1 MPFSSSHSAH
11 RLLTKGAQVVNNLI
25 QSLLVPVIVVVGLIV
40 LVALGKVSA
49 VVAVP
54 VITGLAGVH
63 LGANLPATL
72 STPTTT
78 VAAPPSKPVIQ

>member
-1 MPFSSSHSAH
+1 M
-11 RLLTKGAQVVNNLI
+11 NNLI

-49 VVAVP
+49 AVAVP

-63 LGANLPATL
+63 LGANLPTTS

-78 VAAPPSKPVIQ
+78 VAAPPSTPVIR